1 MMRKLFNKAGLALA
15 FALAGIVLMAGGN
28 PAGMILLVSAAVL
41 I

>member
-15 FALAGIVLMAGGN
+15 FALSGIVLMAGGN
-28 PAGMILLVSAAVL
+28 PAGIFLLIAAAVM

>member
-1 MMRKLFNKAGLALA
+1 MMRKLFNKGGLALA

-28 PAGMILLVSAAVL
+28 PAGMILLVTAAIL